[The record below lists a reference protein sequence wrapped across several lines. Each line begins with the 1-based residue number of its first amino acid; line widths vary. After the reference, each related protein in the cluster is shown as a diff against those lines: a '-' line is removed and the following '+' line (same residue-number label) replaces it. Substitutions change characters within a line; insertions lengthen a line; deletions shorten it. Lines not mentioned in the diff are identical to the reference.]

1 MTTPTRQTGKQPPA
15 RPTAASRTAGAA
27 AAAHPHAARTATKE
41 SARGA
46 ATRTTSR
53 RAARAEPAR
62 NNSISTLWVR
72 SPGDI
77 WKSRLSWRI
86 TMVVFL
92 TILTVQAGIL
102 SMNIASYRQERLQEV
117 SEAARSAVA
126 PLIEERITDLLAS
139 PIDEAEATR
148 VLNNTGIQGL
158 AVYSVDYNLLKSYG
172 EPLITTLTM
181 QDGYTAQPY
190 LASDG
195 SFYEEI
201 FRPKA
206 LNRPFIVVAK
216 IDSTAVQEKVY
227 NYVEQTILIMLLMSA
242 FVTTVLMMALGHWLL
257 EPILFLRSNLMR
269 ASENPENPR
278 VEKSPFDPADEIG
291 SAIEIALSLIK
302 QNADN
307 IKRIKS
313 AAQDQIHKLAYYD
326 TLTSLPNRILFLQK
340 LNEMARTPGT
350 STSGGDNAG
359 RYAVIAMD
367 LDHFKDIND
376 TMGHNVGDAI
386 LRGVAKRLRASL
398 PEQAIVARSG
408 EDEFAITMPL
418 NGTTITSRDVAE
430 RVIGVIRSEPFK
442 VFNENFQ
449 IRSSI
454 GVATFPD
461 DGVDP
466 DQVLKN
472 ADIALNRAKEDG
484 RDTIKEYSED
494 YDRAVQMRFQMLR
507 DLRDAMEKDQLRLFY
522 QPQLDLKTGK
532 VIGAE
537 ALIRW
542 WKPDQSKEGGHFIS
556 PAEFIPIAEQSGL
569 IVPIGEWVM
578 KTAVATAMT
587 WRNAGHEIRIA
598 VNVSGAQF
606 YQSDIVAYTSKLLRE
621 SGLPPHQ
628 LELEVTES
636 VFMEDI
642 QHTIAILQNLHGLG
656 VELAIDDFGTGYS
669 SLSYLRQFPIDR
681 LKIDQSFIRNALQNP
696 DDAAIA
702 RTIVALGHSLNLK
715 VIAEG
720 VETKDHEQ
728 FLMAQQCDEVQGF
741 RYSKPVPADK
751 FMEFITSYKGDIG
764 SFAAV

>member
-15 RPTAASRTAGAA
+15 RPAVTARSGSAAGVMPAKESPRAAAS
-27 AAAHPHAARTATKE
+27 
-41 SARGA
+41 
-46 ATRTTSR
+46 RTTSR
-53 RAARAEPAR
+53 RGTRAEPAR
-62 NNSISTLWVR
+62 NTSLGSTIWGR

-86 TMVVFL
+86 TLVVFL
-92 TILTVQAGIL
+92 TILTVQVGIM
-102 SMNIASYRQERLQEV
+102 SMNISTYRQERLDEIT
-117 SEAARSAVA
+117 EAARSAIA

-139 PIDEAEATR
+139 PIDPAEANR
-148 VLNNTGIQGL
+148 VLEGTRIQGL

-172 EPLITTLTM
+172 DPLITTLNL
-181 QDGYTAQPY
+181 QNGYNAQAY
-190 LASDG
+190 LAADG
-195 SFYEEI
+195 TYYEAI
-201 FRPKA
+201 FRPKS
-206 LNRPFIVVAK
+206 LSRPFVVVAK
-216 IDSTAVQEKVY
+216 IDSAMVQQKVFD
-227 NYVEQTILIMLLMSA
+227 YVEQTILIMLLMSA

-269 ASENPENPR
+269 ASENPESPR
-278 VEKSPFDPADEIG
+278 VEKSPFDPSDEIG
-291 SAIEIALSLIK
+291 SAIDIALSLIK

-313 AAQDQIHKLAYYD
+313 AAQDQIHKLAYFD

-340 LNEMARTPGT
+340 LNEMARTQGT
-350 STSGGDNAG
+350 DNPG

-418 NGTTITSRDVAE
+418 SGNTITSRDVAE
-430 RVIGVIRSEPFK
+430 RVLGVIRAEPFK

-466 DQVLKN
+466 DQVLKH

-494 YDRAVQMRFQMLR
+494 YDRAVQLRFQMLR
-507 DLRDAMEKDQLRLFY
+507 DLRDAMEKDQLMLYY
-522 QPQLDLKTGK
+522 QPQLDLKSGK

-542 WKPDQSKEGGHFIS
+542 FKPDNSKEGGHFIS

-578 KTAVATAMT
+578 KTAVETAMQ
-587 WRNAGHEIRIA
+587 WRNAGHDIRIA

-606 YQSDIVAYTSKLLRE
+606 YQSDIVSYASKLLRE
-621 SGLPPHQ
+621 TGLPPHQ

-642 QHTIAILQNLHGLG
+642 QHTIAILQNLHSLG

-728 FLMAQQCDEVQGF
+728 FLIAQSCDEVQGF
-741 RYSKPVPADK
+741 RYSRPVPQDK
-751 FMEFITSYKGDIG
+751 FMEFITSYNGDIG
-764 SFAAV
+764 SFAAS

>member
-1 MTTPTRQTGKQPPA
+1 MA
-15 RPTAASRTAGAA
+15 RPSPPPQTQRAGTSAGTVRAS
-27 AAAHPHAARTATKE
+27 
-41 SARGA
+41 SARKA
-46 ATRTTSR
+46 AKSESFRKSQSFSSR
-53 RAARAEPAR
+53 F
-62 NNSISTLWVR
+62 IS

-92 TILTVQAGIL
+92 TILTVQVGIL
-102 SMNIASYRQERLQEV
+102 SMNISEYRRERLAEI
-117 SEAARSAVA
+117 SESARSAIV

-139 PIDEAEATR
+139 PIDQAEAIRMLEGTR
-148 VLNNTGIQGL
+148 IQGL
-158 AVYSVDYNLLKSYG
+158 AIYSVDFNLLKAYG
-172 EPLITTLTM
+172 DPMITTLNL
-181 QDGYTAQPY
+181 QNGYQAEPF
-190 LASDG
+190 LNADG
-195 SFYEEI
+195 SSYEMI
-201 FRPKA
+201 FRPKT
-206 LNRPFIVVAK
+206 LSRPFVIVAK
-216 IDSTAVQEKVY
+216 IDSAAVQQKVFD
-227 NYVEQTILIMLLMSA
+227 YVEQTILIMLLMSA

-278 VEKSPFDPADEIG
+278 VERSPFDPADEIG
-291 SAIEIALSLIK
+291 SAIDIALSLIK

-326 TLTSLPNRILFLQK
+326 TLTSLPNRTLFLQK
-340 LNEMARTPGT
+340 LNEMARAQGAE
-350 STSGGDNAG
+350 NLG

-376 TMGHNVGDAI
+376 SMGHNVGDAI

-418 NGTTITSRDVAE
+418 TGNTIKSRDVAD

-466 DQVLKN
+466 DQVLKH

-494 YDRAVQMRFQMLR
+494 YDRAVQLRFQMLR
-507 DLRDAMEKDQLRLFY
+507 DLRDAMEKNQLLLYY
-522 QPQLDLKTGK
+522 QPQLDLKSGK

-578 KTAVATAMT
+578 RTAVETAMSWKKT
-587 WRNAGHEIRIA
+587 GHDIRIA

-606 YQSDIVAYTSKLLRE
+606 YQSDIVAFTSKILRE

-642 QHTIAILQNLHGLG
+642 QHTIAILQNLHSLG

-728 FLMAQQCDEVQGF
+728 FLIAQSCDEVQGF
-741 RYSKPVPADK
+741 RYSRPIPKDK
-751 FMEFITSYKGDIG
+751 FAEFIASYTGDINT
-764 SFAAV
+764 FPAT